1 MKFEHRE
8 VHGDL
13 VGGDIAE
20 EGLVSDQENVLYL
33 NLKLI
38 MAMSTSN
45 FKLLETFTTIISK
58 ETSTSLIL

>member
-1 MKFEHRE
+1 M
-8 VHGDL
+8 

-38 MAMSTSN
+38 MAMGTSN
-45 FKLLETFTTIISK
+45 FKLLQTFTTIISK